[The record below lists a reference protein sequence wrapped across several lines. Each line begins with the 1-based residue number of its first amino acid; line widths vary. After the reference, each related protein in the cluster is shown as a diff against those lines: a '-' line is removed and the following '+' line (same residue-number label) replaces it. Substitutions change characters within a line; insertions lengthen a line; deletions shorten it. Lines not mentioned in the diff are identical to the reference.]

1 MDPHS
6 SLSVPLT
13 LPAWTTQT
21 SSREIGAG
29 EIRTDAALWSSIHSW
44 SPVPREGLVPGE
56 HSAGALLSKPTSG
69 DRGAQQGGAVQRAA
83 GGLQLS
89 LFHPEPPVG
98 DRSNTHT
105 SRQRPDE
112 GWDTGGKVAKA
123 GEEGPPLTSV
133 GHWKL
138 KPLCNQDRTRRA
150 VLQVSS
156 CFLVAT
162 DLHYLSR
169 RLLGAPT
176 PRANCCWQSAAHAPS
191 AASPQPMGVRRAAL
205 PSPAGRLPLAPPW
218 GCTCCTPSSCLGS
231 RPSAGCAA
239 SRMQSFKAN
248 FQQDYDLS
256 FCFIHNVLSR

>member
-56 HSAGALLSKPTSG
+56 HSAHCFLNQRVETEVHSKGALSSARQAASSSRFSILTTRRGQEQYAHIQAAPRRRLG
-69 DRGAQQGGAVQRAA
+69 HRWQGGQGWGRGATDDLR
-83 GGLQLS
+83 
-89 LFHPEPPVG
+89 
-98 DRSNTHT
+98 
-105 SRQRPDE
+105 
-112 GWDTGGKVAKA
+112 
-123 GEEGPPLTSV
+123 

-218 GCTCCTPSSCLGS
+218 CCTCCAPSSCLGS